1 MVCFILPADSCL
13 INTALVKKRLA
24 EEEARD
30 EEEFR
35 VAMMEKFSRDDRLE
49 QMNAARRRMKVQ
61 EHKRAVL
68 ALIEERE
75 QRRAFEKQQ
84 EMTEFETSKAREAA
98 RRQIV
103 EEERQKILREHAIR
117 LLGYLPKGVI
127 RTEDDLDELG
137 DDFKETYRSRGGEQ
151 EPFYGTKSM
160 MGKIWQ

>member
-1 MVCFILPADSCL
+1 MEKLQAEMAAKGQAERDEMEEFERVRNELYEEEMKEKLRQEGLREVELKIRNKLELQAEEAE
-13 INTALVKKRLA
+13 ALMIKKRLA

-103 EEERQKILREHAIR
+103 EEERQK
-117 LLGYLPKGVI
+117 
-127 RTEDDLDELG
+127 
-137 DDFKETYRSRGGEQ
+137 
-151 EPFYGTKSM
+151 
-160 MGKIWQ
+160 